1 MMPNHPLSVAIV
13 WHMHQPFYRDLR
25 TGQIPLP
32 WVRLHAAK
40 DYLHMAEALARHPA
54 MHVTINMV
62 PSLTE
67 QILAWA
73 EGREADDLALLAEQE
88 TWSPADKRAILGLC
102 FSISWDKIIRRYG
115 RYAQLLERRPQALA
129 DPDAF
134 SDADYRDL
142 LAWFNLA
149 WIDPNRLQRDLTL
162 AALVAKGRDFT
173 LADLRAIHA
182 IQRQIASA
190 VLPSYRALAETG
202 QLEICASPYFHP
214 ILPLLANSDSAQR
227 PSPGLPV
234 PQPPFR
240 AAEDV
245 AAQLRLAVEAH
256 TAHFGAPPQGLW
268 PSEGAVSPEILPLIR
283 AAGFTWLATGEAIL
297 GRSLGRTL
305 QRDGN
310 NLLTDPRA
318 LYQPYRVMA
327 DTELGPYVIF
337 RDHELS
343 DRIGFL
349 YQGLP
354 GRQAAEDM
362 IYRLLE
368 IRRRIN
374 DPDRPYLVSIIL
386 DGENCWEHYEHN
398 GDVFLDALYGGLSRQ
413 PELKPVTV
421 SEFLAGRRPAAT
433 LAKLATGSW
442 IGGDLTTWIG
452 DPEHNRAWDAL
463 RRTREHLVTRGARH
477 VTPTLAPE
485 RSAGASV
492 LNGSIAQSQSQRMAS
507 EASPGG
513 EPGRDSS
520 LPTVAQNDKGAR
532 EHLVDKG
539 ARRVMWSGSA
549 AQSPLRHATSEASL
563 RRNSERDSS
572 LPTVAQND
580 VGARQPDFACAWRA
594 LYAAEGSDWFWWYSH
609 RNSSQQDA
617 LFDRLFRH
625 NLAAAYEALGDEA
638 PADLAHPISQPP
650 APGGVQPATGFVSP
664 RLTGAPY
671 PGEAWA
677 AAAAFTPA
685 TASSGTMQRAEGLIE
700 RLFAGHDART
710 LYLRLD
716 LRGRL
721 ADYDIAIY
729 LGCAHVTPINQRPRD
744 RYPDPNQV
752 PASLTL
758 CCQIALAH
766 DQQAPF
772 LYRAAGQE
780 AWAAGA
786 PVASARGERVL
797 EVAVPLNVLG
807 LRLGDSPCVLAT
819 VAQGGIIVAQVP
831 ERCMADM
838 PLTSFR

>member
-1 MMPNHPLSVAIV
+1 MTHPLSVAIV

-67 QILAWA
+67 QMLAWA

-88 TWSPADKRAILGLC
+88 TWSLTDKRMIVGLC
-102 FSISWDKIIRRYG
+102 FSISWDNVIRRYR
-115 RYAQLLERRPQALA
+115 RYAELLDRRPQALA
-129 DPDAF
+129 DPAAF

-149 WIDPNRLQRDLTL
+149 WIDPNLLERDLTL
-162 AALVAKGRDFT
+162 AALVARGRDFT
-173 LADLRAIHA
+173 RADLRAIHA
-182 IQRQIASA
+182 IQRQIAAS
-190 VLPSYRALAETG
+190 VLPSYRRLAAAG

-214 ILPLLANSDSAQR
+214 ILPLLADSDSAQR

-234 PQPPFR
+234 PQPPYR
-240 AAEDV
+240 AAKDV

-256 TAHFGAPPQGLW
+256 TAHFGAPPHGLW

-297 GRSLGRTL
+297 GRSLGRAL
-305 QRDGN
+305 QRDSN

-318 LYQPYRVMA
+318 LYQPYRVLA

-398 GDVFLDALYGGLSRQ
+398 GDVFLDALYSGLSKR

-463 RRTREHLVTRGARH
+463 RR
-477 VTPTLAPE
+477 
-485 RSAGASV
+485 
-492 LNGSIAQSQSQRMAS
+492 
-507 EASPGG
+507 
-513 EPGRDSS
+513 
-520 LPTVAQNDKGAR
+520 AR
-532 EHLVDKG
+532 EHVLARGAATGLASTLSGTEPPGVLSGAQRKQKEGGGVQSKG
-539 ARRVMWSGSA
+539 AALRDGRFASFDSGLRPSAHAKRAPLGDA
-549 AQSPLRHATSEASL
+549 AQGAPLRNAT
-563 RRNSERDSS
+563 RNQ
-572 LPTVAQND
+572 A
-580 VGARQPDFACAWRA
+580 QPDFTRAWQA

-625 NLAAAYEALGDEA
+625 NLAAVYEALGDEA

-677 AAAAFTPA
+677 AAAAFTLA
-685 TASSGTMQRAEGLIE
+685 SASSGTMQRAEGLIE
-700 RLFAGHDART
+700 RLFVGHDTRT

-716 LRGRL
+716 LRGHL
-721 ADYDIAIY
+721 ADYDISIY

-744 RYPDPNQV
+744 RYPDPDLV
-752 PASLTL
+752 PADLTL

-766 DQQAPF
+766 DQPAPF

-780 AWAAGA
+780 AWAAVG
-786 PVASARGERVL
+786 PLASARGERVL
-797 EVAVPLNVLG
+797 EVAAPLDALG
-807 LRLGDSPCVLAT
+807 LRLGSAPCVLAT
-819 VAQGGIIVAQVP
+819 VAQGGVIVAQIP
-831 ERCMADM
+831 ERVMVAV
-838 PLTSFR
+838 PLAQAWK